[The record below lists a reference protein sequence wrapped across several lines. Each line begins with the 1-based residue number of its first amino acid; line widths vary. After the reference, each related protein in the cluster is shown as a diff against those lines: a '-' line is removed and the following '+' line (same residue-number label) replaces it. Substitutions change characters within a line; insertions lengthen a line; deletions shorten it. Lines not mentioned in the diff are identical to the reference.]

1 MMEKIARIGT
11 FAQKYRYFCPK
22 VSVLLRKGVLPAFVK
37 HPVEV
42 LLSVVFGLA
51 GCLHFG
57 SGSRYDFLVGPLSYF
72 PVWFLVSYALNALTG
87 EGASRGFARWRVL
100 YYLSVF
106 FFVSSLGMGA
116 ADIWSPTY
124 AALLVATQLVC
135 FACCRKI
142 FALRYLKAAL
152 VAELIACAVYL
163 STVLVYVT
171 LQHAFGIGEGYD
183 RWFCV
188 KTAYI
193 VFMCGMPL
201 MFLLFVRERA
211 EGSCRLTEVLPHCVT
226 VLVLPVCVAMLV
238 TALLYAVPILMYVCC
253 P

>member
-1 MMEKIARIGT
+1 MTRKMERVSPFG
-11 FAQKYRYFCPK
+11 QKGQPFWAK
-22 VSVLLRKGVLPAFVK
+22 GLALLRKGVWSAFGK

-42 LLSVVFGLA
+42 LFSVAFGLA

-87 EGASRGFARWRVL
+87 DGASGSFARWRVL

-106 FFVSSLGMGA
+106 FFVPSLGMAA

-124 AALLVATQLVC
+124 AALLFVAQLVC
-135 FACCRKI
+135 FACHGRL
-142 FALRYLKAAL
+142 FALRYLKAL
-152 VAELIACAVYL
+152 LLAELIACAVYM
-163 STVLVYVT
+163 SAVLVYVA
-171 LQHAFGIGEGYD
+171 LQHTFD

-193 VFMCGMPL
+193 VFMCAMPL
-201 MFLLFVRERA
+201 LFLLFAQRKKEEGCRPSEALPRFVR
-211 EGSCRLTEVLPHCVT
+211 VF
-226 VLVLPVCVAMLV
+226 VLPVCVSSL
-238 TALLYAVPILMYVCC
+238 TTILLYAVPVFMYICC
-253 P
+253 Q

>member
-1 MMEKIARIGT
+1 MREKIARYEPFAKKVHT
-11 FAQKYRYFCPK
+11 FWVKGSNLF
-22 VSVLLRKGVLPAFVK
+22 RKGVLPAFGK

-72 PVWFLVSYALNALTG
+72 PVWFLVSYALNALTE

-106 FFVSSLGMGA
+106 FFVSTLGMGA

-124 AALLVATQLVC
+124 AALLVAAQLVC
-135 FACCRKI
+135 LACCRKL

-163 STVLVYVT
+163 SAVLVYVA

-201 MFLLFVRERA
+201 LFLLFVQTKTEKC
-211 EGSCRLTEVLPHCVT
+211 CRLKEALPRFV
-226 VLVLPVCVAMLV
+226 VALVLPVCVAMLV